1 MTYRLAMLGGGNMG
15 TALTQGLLA
24 RGWADAAELL
34 VVEPS
39 ESRREVLADELPGVA
54 VVSRAEAPIA
64 GAVVAVKPA
73 DVADAVGAA
82 RAAGMRRLLS
92 IAAGVGT
99 ARIEDW
105 AGPGVA
111 VVRAMPNTPALVRQG
126 ASAIAAGATAS
137 EDDVAWAE
145 DILRAVGTVVRVK
158 ETDLDAVTGLSGSG
172 PAYVF
177 LVAEALIDGGV
188 LAGLSRP
195 VAESLVVQLLVG
207 SAALL
212 AESGQSPAAL
222 RAQVTSPAGT
232 TAAGLQVLERAGVR
246 AAFLDAVAS
255 ATARS
260 RQLGASQ

>member
-1 MTYRLAMLGGGNMG
+1 MG

-34 VVEPS
+34 VVEPA
-39 ESRREVLADELPGVA
+39 EGRRNVLADELAGVA
-54 VVSRAEAPIA
+54 VASQPEGPIA
-64 GAVVAVKPA
+64 AAVVAVKPA
-73 DVADAVGAA
+73 DVPEAVRAA
-82 RAAGMRRLLS
+82 RAAGVRRLLS
-92 IAAGVGT
+92 IAAGVSTG
-99 ARIEDW
+99 RIEEL
-105 AGPGVA
+105 AGHDVA

-126 ASAIAAGATAS
+126 ASAVAAGTTAS
-137 EDDVAWAE
+137 EDDMAWAE

-158 ETDLDAVTGLSGSG
+158 ESDLDAVTGLSGSG

-177 LVAEALIDGGV
+177 LLAEALIDAGV
-188 LAGLSRP
+188 LAGLTRP

-246 AAFLDAVAS
+246 AAFVDAVAS
-255 ATARS
+255 ATERS
-260 RQLGASQ
+260 RQLGTVR